1 MSSSNHDSISDRGH
15 SHEEE
20 FFRREDAKLLE
31 KLRALKNTE
40 TTRELLAKATG
51 ITNTEVLDKLAA
63 LRIGGETA
71 AALSVLPFVEVAWAD
86 GSLDAKERDS
96 ILAHARTKGF
106 TPGSTEYALLETWL
120 ETRPEP
126 RFLAAWTELV
136 RGLCEKLST
145 EQAATLRS
153 TLIERARMVARA
165 SGGILGLGRVSV
177 AEKSMLEKLER
188 AFDRRD

>member
-1 MSSSNHDSISDRGH
+1 MNSESTSDRG
-15 SHEEE
+15 SSQEAQ
-20 FFRREDAKLLE
+20 FFRREDAQLLDR
-31 KLRALKNTE
+31 LRALKNTE
-40 TTRELLAKATG
+40 TTRESLAKATG
-51 ITNTEVLDKLAA
+51 ITNADVLDKLTA
-63 LRIGGETA
+63 LKIGGETA

-86 GSLDAKERDS
+86 GVLDAKERAS

-106 TPGSTEYALLETWL
+106 AQGSTEYALLETWL

-136 RGLCEKLST
+136 RGLCERLST
-145 EQAATLRS
+145 EQVTALRH

-165 SGGILGLGRVSV
+165 SGGILGLGKMSI

-188 AFDRRD
+188 AFDRRG